1 MFLRPAAAFAH
12 GTAAVFIKPERIFT
26 EVLQGILRGIADGAG
41 SRQLDAADEALTVV
55 VFLVII

>member
-12 GTAAVFIKPERIFT
+12 GTPAVFIKPERILA
-26 EVLQGILRGIADGAG
+26 EVLQGIADGAPAW
-41 SRQLDAADEALTVV
+41 QFDAADEALTVV